1 MDKYFIYLKP
11 EFSKDQITADHFNEF
26 FSSQGF
32 TITNQVSYLDSKN
45 ISVNKSGVLLAIK
58 DNIAIKYL
66 YSSGTVLSYFDSRVI
81 EYFKLFQSYLPFPTY
96 IEGENQEE
104 Y

>member
-11 EFSKDQITADHFNEF
+11 EFSKDQITADHFTEF
-26 FSSQGF
+26 FKSKGF
-32 TITNQVSYLDSKN
+32 TITNQVSYLDSNN
-45 ISVNKSGVLLAIK
+45 ISINKSGVLLAIK
-58 DNIAIKYL
+58 DTIIIKYL
-66 YSSGTVLSYFDSRVI
+66 YSSTTVLGYFDSRVI
-81 EYFKLFQSYLPFPTY
+81 EYFKLFQNHLPFPTY